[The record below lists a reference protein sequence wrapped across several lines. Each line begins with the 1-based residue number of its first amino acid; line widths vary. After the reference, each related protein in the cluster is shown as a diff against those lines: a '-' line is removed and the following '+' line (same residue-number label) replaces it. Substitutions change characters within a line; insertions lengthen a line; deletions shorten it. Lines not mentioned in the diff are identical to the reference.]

1 MGHRVGGV
9 GSAGGMGMLR
19 IVGRLRSRLLAVNR
33 RMNTMFGSEVLTDDT
48 RDVTSDTAGTVKKLV
63 STL

>member
-1 MGHRVGGV
+1 
-9 GSAGGMGMLR
+9 MLR
-19 IVGRLRSRLLAVNR
+19 IVGRLRSRLLVVNR
-33 RMNTMFGSEVLTDDT
+33 RMNTMFGSEVVTDDT